1 MTLPIKSPVVFPF
14 HTSARYPMTT
24 AKFCR
29 IAVIADDMAS
39 FTEELGTLLGIR
51 FVSPSL
57 DKEFSSITV
66 TFGEHGLEPIQ
77 LHEAVPFASFGR
89 LIEVA
94 IDVADA
100 EETRR
105 KFEARGYRPIVNNF
119 LPAPGAYEYLFGRD
133 FHGLPLMVC
142 TAGDNEAQMRLD
154 GPFRELDAAPNPKIG
169 CVSLIVDN
177 LAGVADDLSELF
189 GMTFVDTD
197 PAGLGARA
205 LVGPH
210 RVKLVEGPAP
220 ERLAD
225 YELPLAAIEFAV
237 DDVEASRR
245 RIEAAGYPVRHVR
258 PLASGGNAY
267 YFGAT
272 VQRVPLSIYPA
283 SADDEIIGR
292 H

>member
-1 MTLPIKSPVVFPF
+1 MTIP
-14 HTSARYPMTT
+14 
-24 AKFCR
+24 KFCR

-39 FTEELGTLLGIR
+39 FTRELGDLLGIQ

-77 LHEAVPFASFGR
+77 LHEPVPFASFGR

-105 KFEARGYRPIVNNF
+105 KFEARGHQPIVNNF
-119 LPAPGAYEYLFGRD
+119 LPAPAAYEYLFGRD

-154 GPFRELDAAPNPKIG
+154 GPFRELDAAPNPKVG
-169 CVSLIVDN
+169 CVSLIVDALDRVAAD
-177 LAGVADDLSELF
+177 LAELF
-189 GMTFVDTD
+189 GMAFVATD
-197 PAGLGARA
+197 PAGLGERA

-210 RVKLVEGPAP
+210 RIKLVEKPNP
-220 ERLAD
+220 DWLVD

-237 DDVEASRR
+237 DNVEATRA

-258 PLASGGNAY
+258 PLASGANAY

-272 VQRVPLSIYPA
+272 VQRVPLTIYPA
-283 SADDEIIGR
+283 SADAEIIGNR
-292 H
+292 